1 MKRLRPSRANFVDA
15 FRCNDVLK
23 RRTKKWGG
31 KFIITMAKKKANH
44 LFVSVLH
51 PSNEKNIAK
60 FMTVLK
66 LCERSFK

>member
-31 KFIITMAKKKANH
+31 KFIITMEKKTTC
-44 LFVSVLH
+44 LSVFYIQAMRKTL
-51 PSNEKNIAK
+51 EIA
-60 FMTVLK
+60 LK
-66 LCERSFK
+66 